1 MILPKGSYLSPRLLA
16 LLSAF
21 EGTLAGRLKSLKPGG
36 KEDILSLSW
45 MKQTIATL
53 CAIHT
58 DVKTLITDLELP
70 VSDWDE
76 KWIDVY
82 LDNSLKMLDMCIAY
96 SSEISRLSQGHLYL
110 QCGLHNLDGS
120 STQFMKARSSLDGW
134 KHHIN
139 SKNHRLENCFAILD
153 SLSESLNLPKI
164 KNSAK
169 GKVLMHAMYGVRVV
183 TVFICSIFAVAF
195 SGSAKKLKDI
205 QVHETCLWAEA
216 FVDLRDF
223 ISREIRS
230 IYSRGKFTAL
240 KELEAVDVSLKKL
253 YPVIQDGID
262 PIDAEHLELLTSD
275 LTNKSEKLSEGLDL
289 LTKETDK
296 FFQILLTGRDALLC
310 NLRVGSAVIKPVQ
323 PNNNVHKQMVK

>member
-1 MILPKGSYLSPRLLA
+1 MSPRLLA
-16 LLSAF
+16 LLNAF
-21 EGTLAGRLKSLKPGG
+21 EGTLAGRLRSLEPGG

-153 SLSESLNLPKI
+153 SVTESLNLPKI

-195 SGSAKKLKDI
+195 SGSAKKLKDL
-205 QVHETCLWAEA
+205 QVHETCLWTEA

-262 PIDAEHLELLTSD
+262 PIDAEQLELLTSD
-275 LTNKSEKLSEGLDL
+275 LTKKSEKLSEGLDL
-289 LTKETDK
+289 LTKEMDK